1 MKVNMMQKKFTFSLL
16 ALLFLTIFFSSC
28 SSSLQSNQI
37 QFGISAA
44 QRGLW
49 DEAIFRWKKAV
60 QSNPDSAAAH
70 NNLAVAYE
78 VKGNWEEAKNEYEMA
93 LKLSP
98 NNSHIKANFE
108 NFKKNYEAREEN
120 DKKRKKNEKI

>member
-1 MKVNMMQKKFTFSLL
+1 MFIQRKITIYI
-16 ALLFLTIFFSSC
+16 LTPLILSAVFSSC
-28 SSSLQSNQI
+28 SANLQSNQI
-37 QFGISAA
+37 QFGITAA

-60 QSNPDSAAAH
+60 QSNPDSSAAH

-78 VKGNWEEAKNEYEMA
+78 IKRNWDEAKKEYETA

-108 NFKKNYEAREEN
+108 NFMKNLEAREE
-120 DKKRKKNEKI
+120 DDTKKKNEKK

>member
-1 MKVNMMQKKFTFSLL
+1 MKVTTMHKKFTFYLL
-16 ALLFLTIFFSSC
+16 AFLFLPLVFSSC
-28 SSSLQSNQI
+28 SSTIQSNQI
-37 QFGISAA
+37 QFGITVA

-49 DEAIFRWKKAV
+49 DEAIFRWKKEV

-78 VKGNWEEAKNEYEMA
+78 IKGHWDEAKKEYEAA

-98 NNSHIKANFE
+98 NNSHIKTNFE
-108 NFKKNYEAREEN
+108 NFKKNLEAREE
-120 DKKRKKNEKI
+120 DDTKKKNEKK

>member
-1 MKVNMMQKKFTFSLL
+1 MKVMTMHRKFTFYLL
-16 ALLFLTIFFSSC
+16 ALLLLSLFFSGCKSATR
-28 SSSLQSNQI
+28 SNQI
-37 QFGISAA
+37 QFGIIAA

-49 DEAIFRWKKAV
+49 DEAIFRWKKEV

-78 VKGNWEEAKNEYEMA
+78 LKRQWDEARKEYEIA

-98 NNSHIKANFE
+98 NNSHIKTNFE
-108 NFKKNYEAREEN
+108 NFKKNLEARLEE
-120 DKKRKKNEKI
+120 DKRKKNEKK

>member
-1 MKVNMMQKKFTFSLL
+1 MKVITMHKKFTFYLL
-16 ALLFLTIFFSSC
+16 AFLFLPLVFSSC
-28 SSSLQSNQI
+28 STNLQSNQI
-37 QFGISAA
+37 QFGITAA

-60 QSNPDSAAAH
+60 QSYPDSAAAH

-78 VKGNWEEAKNEYEMA
+78 IKRNWDEAKKEYETA

-98 NNSHIKANFE
+98 NNSHIKTNFE
-108 NFKKNYEAREEN
+108 NFMKNLEAREEEDTN
-120 DKKRKKNEKI
+120 KKNEKK

>member
-1 MKVNMMQKKFTFSLL
+1 MHRKFTFYLL
-16 ALLFLTIFFSSC
+16 AFLFLPLFFSGC
-28 SSSLQSNQI
+28 RSSIQSNQI
-37 QFGISAA
+37 QFGITAA

-49 DEAIFRWKKAV
+49 DEAIFRWKKQV

-78 VKGNWEEAKNEYEMA
+78 LKRMWDEARKEYEIA

-98 NNSHIKANFE
+98 NNSYIKTNFE
-108 NFKKNYEAREEN
+108 NFKKNLEAREVE
-120 DKKRKKNEKI
+120 DKKKKNEKK

>member
-1 MKVNMMQKKFTFSLL
+1 MKVITMHRKFTFYLL
-16 ALLFLTIFFSSC
+16 ALLFLPLFFFGC
-28 SSSLQSNQI
+28 RSSLQPNQI
-37 QFGISAA
+37 QFGITAA

-49 DEAIFRWKKAV
+49 DEAIFRWKKEV

-78 VKGNWEEAKNEYEMA
+78 LKRQWDEARKEYEIA

-98 NNSHIKANFE
+98 NNSHIKTNFE
-108 NFKKNYEAREEN
+108 NFKKNLEAREVE
-120 DKKRKKNEKI
+120 DKKEKNEKK

>member
-1 MKVNMMQKKFTFSLL
+1 MKVTKMHKKFTFILL
-16 ALLFLTIFFSSC
+16 ALLFISFVFSSC
-28 SSSLQSNQI
+28 KSTIKSNQI
-37 QFGISAA
+37 EFGISSA

-49 DEAIFRWKKAV
+49 DEAIFRWKKEV

-78 VKGNWEEAKNEYEMA
+78 IKGNWDDAKKEYEAA

-98 NNSHIKANFE
+98 NNSYIKANFE
-108 NFKKNYEAREEN
+108 NFKKNLEAREESET
-120 DKKRKKNEKI
+120 KKKNEKK

>member
-1 MKVNMMQKKFTFSLL
+1 MKVMTMHKKFTFYLL
-16 ALLFLTIFFSSC
+16 ALLLLSLFFSGCKSTTR
-28 SSSLQSNQI
+28 SNQI
-37 QFGISAA
+37 QFGIIAA

-49 DEAIFRWKKAV
+49 DEAIFRWKKEV

-78 VKGNWEEAKNEYEMA
+78 LKRQWDEARKEYEIA

-98 NNSHIKANFE
+98 NNSHIKTNFE
-108 NFKKNYEAREEN
+108 NFKKNLEARLEE
-120 DKKRKKNEKI
+120 DKRKKNEKK